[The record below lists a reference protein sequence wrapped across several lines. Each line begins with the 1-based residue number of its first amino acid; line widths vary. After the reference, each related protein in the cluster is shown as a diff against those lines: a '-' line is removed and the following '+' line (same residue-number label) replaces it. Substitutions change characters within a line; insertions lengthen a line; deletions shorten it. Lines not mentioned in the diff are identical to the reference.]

1 MSDHE
6 SGHFSTGFSLGLL
19 AGAAGYFVFGTN
31 KGKEFRVELS
41 KKWQEAKKVAADEWP
56 KEAGAETIGD
66 FLKTMITQISSE
78 IADSTG
84 SKKHPKRKKKPTNK
98 KQFKGI

>member
-6 SGHFSTGFSLGLL
+6 SGHFSTGFTLGLL

-41 KKWQEAKKVAADEWP
+41 KKWQEAKKIAGDEWP
-56 KEAGAETIGD
+56 KEAETVGD
-66 FLKTMITQISSE
+66 VLKNIVMQISKE
-78 IADSTG
+78 VAEAND
-84 SKKHPKRKKKPTNK
+84 SKKQPKHKKRSSKK

>member
-6 SGHFSTGFSLGLL
+6 SGHFSTGFTLGLL

-31 KGKEFRVELS
+31 KGKEFQVELS

-56 KEAGAETIGD
+56 NEAETVGD
-66 FLKTMITQISSE
+66 VLKNIVAQISSE
-78 IADSTG
+78 VSEASG
-84 SKKHPKRKKKPTNK
+84 SKKQPKRKKKPQNK